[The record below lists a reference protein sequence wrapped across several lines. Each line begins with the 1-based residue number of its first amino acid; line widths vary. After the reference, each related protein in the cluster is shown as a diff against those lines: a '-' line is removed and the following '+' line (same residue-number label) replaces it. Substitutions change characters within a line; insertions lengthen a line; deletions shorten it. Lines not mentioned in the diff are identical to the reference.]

1 MLHTSFT
8 LSHTSHSFYNLH
20 LPFFAIHSIPIFRFT
35 SVTLFVVSSDISL
48 SFSLSLS
55 VSISCLFNSFVSFF
69 HTPLIVRRHIFSL
82 IVVIFIACRC
92 LILFARNVFGIDV
105 TKGGID
111 LQRLKNVT
119 PGCSYLA
126 SSYEK
131 PYSSLGEEAKLFVV
145 RVSRGKMEEHLHVPS
160 IRVSRSDVV
169 HKCGHRRA
177 LHDVAK
183 LCKLRTT
190 VRA

>member
-1 MLHTSFT
+1 MFDLIC
-8 LSHTSHSFYNLH
+8 
-20 LPFFAIHSIPIFRFT
+20 AERFR
-35 SVTLFVVSSDISL
+35 D
-48 SFSLSLS
+48 
-55 VSISCLFNSFVSFF
+55 
-69 HTPLIVRRHIFSL
+69 
-82 IVVIFIACRC
+82 RC
-92 LILFARNVFGIDV
+92 NE
-105 TKGGID
+105 GGID
-111 LQRLKNVT
+111 LQRLENVT

-131 PYSSLGEEAKLFVV
+131 PYSSLGEEDDAKLFVV
-145 RVSRGKMEEHLHVPS
+145 RVSRGKKGGVPS
-160 IRVSRSDVV
+160 RSIDPRFASDVA